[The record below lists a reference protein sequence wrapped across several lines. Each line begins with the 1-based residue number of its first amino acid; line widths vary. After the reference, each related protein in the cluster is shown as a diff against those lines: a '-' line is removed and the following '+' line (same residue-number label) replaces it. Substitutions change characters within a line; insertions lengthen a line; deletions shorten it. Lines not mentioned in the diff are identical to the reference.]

1 MKALMSRNGP
11 GRSVFEGSGA
21 VKAVVSRNGR
31 VSGPGLRECT
41 VPTVNPFNGRNRSL
55 NFKDE
60 TT

>member
-1 MKALMSRNGP
+1 MKALMSRNGR

-31 VSGPGLRECT
+31 VSGPGLREGT
-41 VPTVNPFNGRNRSL
+41 VPTVNPFIGRNRSL
-55 NFKDE
+55 NFNDE

>member
-1 MKALMSRNGP
+1 MKALMSRNGC

-31 VSGPGLRECT
+31 VSGPGLREGT

-55 NFKDE
+55 SFNDE